1 MMKKNATGSRATQVV
16 SAVLGVACVLDVVA
30 AVRAATPA
38 SAAVASSGWEA
49 TEQAIRELE
58 QAQDRAAVAGDR
70 ATLERIFAPDYRMVS
85 PNGEVID
92 RAQLFALLM
101 GGASPYKS
109 AVYETQLV
117 RNMGD
122 VVVTVGM
129 EDVVPNHGAQA
140 GQMVHR
146 RVTQVWQH
154 RDGRWLLTLR
164 HAMIVPE
171 HLAVPAG

>member
-1 MMKKNATGSRATQVV
+1 MMKRTSGLKVQPALLAAAWALGSVCAQAAPPAPAAADK
-16 SAVLGVACVLDVVA
+16 AV
-30 AVRAATPA
+30 
-38 SAAVASSGWEA
+38 
-49 TEQAIRELE
+49 RELE

-70 ATLERIFAPDYRMVS
+70 ATLDRIFAQDYRMVS

-92 RAQLFALLM
+92 RAQLFSLLLN
-101 GGASPYKS
+101 GSRPYKS

-129 EDVVPNHGAQA
+129 EDVVPNYGSQA
-140 GQMVHR
+140 GQVVHR
-146 RVTQVWQH
+146 RVTQVWQY
-154 RDGRWLLTLR
+154 RDGRWQLTLR

-171 HLAVPAG
+171 HMTVKAQ